1 VLWFVQPSL
10 SVNRVSAATP
20 AESHGFHPA
29 EGALAHQ
36 RVPGHD
42 EVLDRHAQIGEG
54 LSSQRIQRRAHFS
67 SAPAYV
73 RYRDFYTDGP
83 VTDTGMMEHAE
94 SPVRVGGQ
102 ALPDGV
108 LMRTSRAW
116 AIARADGSVMS
127 GALPTARFENVP
139 VVRVLT
145 GLGPALALGLAGG
158 GRNDAGGRRQPRKP
172 PWAMISGIVLAEGAA
187 LAVSR
192 VAGAARLSGHLTPL
206 VSLGLLAVA
215 LTVFRA
221 ATPPR
226 QWRYH
231 GAEHKAVT
239 AHERGII
246 LTDLDRVLA
255 CPRVHPRCGTNL
267 IVWMAVAALWLGRL
281 PLLIQL
287 PAVVLTLACVAEIV
301 TAAGQHK
308 TTMLAKF
315 VLTPGEVLQRFLT
328 TSEPSPDEQ
337 SVACRA
343 ISACLELHGHLA
355 ETALP

>member
-1 VLWFVQPSL
+1 
-10 SVNRVSAATP
+10 
-20 AESHGFHPA
+20 
-29 EGALAHQ
+29 
-36 RVPGHD
+36 
-42 EVLDRHAQIGEG
+42 
-54 LSSQRIQRRAHFS
+54 
-67 SAPAYV
+67 
-73 RYRDFYTDGP
+73 
-83 VTDTGMMEHAE
+83 MEQAE

-116 AIARADGSVMS
+116 AIARADGSLVS
-127 GALPTARFENVP
+127 GVLPPARFEKVP

-158 GRNDAGGRRQPRKP
+158 GRNDAHGRRQRRKP
-172 PWAMISGIVLAEGAA
+172 PWAMISGIVLAEAA
-187 LAVSR
+187 VLAVSR
-192 VAGAARLSGHLTPL
+192 VAEAAHVSGRLTPL

-221 ATPPR
+221 AAPPR

-239 AHERGII
+239 AHERGIR
-246 LTDLDRVLA
+246 LTNLEEVLA

-281 PLLIQL
+281 PLLVQL
-287 PAVVLTLACVAEIV
+287 PALVLTLACVAEIV
-301 TAAGQHK
+301 TAAGQHRSNL
-308 TTMLAKF
+308 LAKI

-328 TSEPSPDEQ
+328 TSEPRPSEQ
-337 SVACRA
+337 HVACTA
-343 ISACLELHGHLA
+343 ISACLELHGHLTG
-355 ETALP
+355 TAPVRQLT